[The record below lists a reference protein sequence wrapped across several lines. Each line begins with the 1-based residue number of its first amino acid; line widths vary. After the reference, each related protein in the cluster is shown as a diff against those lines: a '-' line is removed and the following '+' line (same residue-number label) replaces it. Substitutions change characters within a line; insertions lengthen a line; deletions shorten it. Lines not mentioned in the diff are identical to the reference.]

1 MKVWSITK
9 RILLQI
15 FNDKRSLFLII
26 AAPIFLITLIYLL
39 LGDSGYKP
47 ELLIYQISENLE
59 EGLSKENLQITKSST
74 LNEGLERLKD
84 RKVDAFLY
92 TSDQKLYLVFE
103 SQDSVM
109 TGTVNKEVRNALTEM
124 MASKSGSM
132 MSGSDLTV
140 SYLYGNSE
148 DSMFDSM
155 GYIMLAIMSF
165 FIIFILAGISFL
177 RERTNQ
183 TMERLLL
190 TPVKRWEVILGY
202 TLGFG
207 FFALL
212 ESIILLIYVIK
223 VLGMPLSGSATDMA
237 VVMILL
243 SLTAVCIGA
252 FFSIFSNNEFQV
264 VQFIPI
270 IVIPQIFFSGLI
282 NLETI
287 PLHLGVLSRIM
298 PVYYACDAL
307 KGICIRGKSWM
318 DVSGDIFAL
327 VLFILIFFFL
337 NTMLLKKYRTI

>member
-15 FNDKRSLFLII
+15 INDKRSLFLIV
-26 AAPIFLITLIYLL
+26 AAPVFLITLIYLL
-39 LGDSGYKP
+39 LGDSAYQP
-47 ELLIYQISENLE
+47 HLLTYQLSEGLQE
-59 EGLSKENLQITKSST
+59 ELSKENLQITTVNSLS
-74 LNEGLERLKD
+74 EGQDRLKD
-84 RKVDAFLY
+84 RKEDAFLY
-92 TSDQKLYLVFE
+92 TSDQKLYLLFE
-103 SQDSVM
+103 SKDSVM
-109 TGTVNKEVRNALTEM
+109 TGTVNKEVQHALSEM
-124 MASKSGSM
+124 LGSKTGSM
-132 MSGSDLTV
+132 MSGTEMTV
-140 SYLYGNSE
+140 SYLYGSSD

-207 FFALL
+207 FFALM
-212 ESIILLIYVIK
+212 ESVILLLYVIL
-223 VLGMPLSGSATDMA
+223 VLKMPLAGSAVDMA

-307 KGICIRGKSWM
+307 KGICIRGNSCM

-327 VLFILIFFFL
+327 LLFILIFFFL